1 MSFCVDV
8 WHLLVLP
15 WGFLLF
21 LNCVWAQRRT
31 RHLDK
36 MTSWCGALVGVFC
49 WIARYLRHQL
59 ASRARATDD
68 AKGGGVQT
76 VSEVWG
82 ESFYFIWVYGVNT
95 SKLEMCGWFKL
106 SFSAIFLMKRFQ
118 WQRYWFQLTV
128 GTMMRAWLPCRHD
141 SSPSRSWS
149 VEKVPSK
156 YSSLVDPS
164 PVILR
169 WKCFANSEEVC
180 WKRKYICRVVK
191 HLFDLQFI
199 SLYSS
204 GNNWQ
209 WSGQ

>member
-8 WHLLVLP
+8 WHLLELP

-59 ASRARATDD
+59 ASRARVTDD
-68 AKGGGVQT
+68 AEGGGVQT

-95 SKLEMCGWFKL
+95 SKLEMCRWFKL
-106 SFSAIFLMKRFQ
+106 SFCAIFFNETFSVATVLISTHCWYNDACLTPMPA
-118 WQRYWFQLTV
+118 WFESQSKL
-128 GTMMRAWLPCRHD
+128 D
-141 SSPSRSWS
+141 SGKGPFEVQFLSW
-149 VEKVPSK
+149 P
-156 YSSLVDPS
+156 
-164 PVILR
+164 
-169 WKCFANSEEVC
+169 
-180 WKRKYICRVVK
+180 
-191 HLFDLQFI
+191 
-199 SLYSS
+199 
-204 GNNWQ
+204 
-209 WSGQ
+209 